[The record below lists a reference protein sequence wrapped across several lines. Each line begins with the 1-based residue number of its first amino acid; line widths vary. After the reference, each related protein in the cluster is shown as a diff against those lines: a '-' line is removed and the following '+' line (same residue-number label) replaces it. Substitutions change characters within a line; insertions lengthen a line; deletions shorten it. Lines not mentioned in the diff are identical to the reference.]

1 MCVVAVRFL
10 TCSIATAA
18 SIRTTYALHT
28 VREFMRP
35 QAQKLELPVA
45 LKLGA
50 QRGVNPALR
59 SGGDGVVVIDV
70 GVIERLCSTYPQV
83 GSGR

>member
-1 MCVVAVRFL
+1 
-10 TCSIATAA
+10 
-18 SIRTTYALHT
+18 
-28 VREFMRP
+28 MRP